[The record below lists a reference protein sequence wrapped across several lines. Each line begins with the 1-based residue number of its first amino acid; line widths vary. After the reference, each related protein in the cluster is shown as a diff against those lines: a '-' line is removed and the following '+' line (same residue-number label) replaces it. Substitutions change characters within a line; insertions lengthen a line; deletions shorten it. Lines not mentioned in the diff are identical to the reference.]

1 MHAVS
6 WGILTFCSH
15 GVPCSPHYLWTA
27 TFTNIMMAKHYCVP
41 PWNIWSFQTHSTSL
55 TCVVMRQ
62 FLEIYFWQFWNQ
74 STSEDKYDDQ
84 LNISTRG
91 NRSNG
96 FETENISK
104 NRIDELNLI
113 SKLGGWLKTL
123 PRIALISFLCVRFE
137 KLIVVQLPI
146 LIQVVLLDRL
156 SWSMFQCNLIALQ
169 IVLWQEYAF
178 VSMILRETALS
189 LTESTSFIESFFFA
203 SFSSPWEEK
212 HMKQQIK
219 YSTDTSLRLQ

>member
-1 MHAVS
+1 
-6 WGILTFCSH
+6 
-15 GVPCSPHYLWTA
+15 
-27 TFTNIMMAKHYCVP
+27 
-41 PWNIWSFQTHSTSL
+41 
-55 TCVVMRQ
+55 MRQ
-62 FLEIYFWQFWNQ
+62 FLEIYFWQFWSQ

-104 NRIDELNLI
+104 KRIDELNLI

-156 SWSMFQCNLIALQ
+156 SWSIFQCHSIALSCGKNMLLFRWYYVRLLCRLPSPPPSLKASSLPAS
-169 IVLWQEYAF
+169 VLPGRKNIWSNKLNILRIRVFVFPKFGSNPEKAF
-178 VSMILRETALS
+178 VTFVM
-189 LTESTSFIESFFFA
+189 
-203 SFSSPWEEK
+203 
-212 HMKQQIK
+212 
-219 YSTDTSLRLQ
+219 

>member
-1 MHAVS
+1 
-6 WGILTFCSH
+6 
-15 GVPCSPHYLWTA
+15 
-27 TFTNIMMAKHYCVP
+27 
-41 PWNIWSFQTHSTSL
+41 
-55 TCVVMRQ
+55 MRQ

-91 NRSNG
+91 NWSNG
-96 FETENISK
+96 FKTEKISK
-104 NRIDELNLI
+104 KRIDELNLI

-156 SWSMFQCNLIALQ
+156 SWSIFQCHSIASQ

-178 VSMILRETALS
+178 VSMILRGETALS

-212 HMKQQIK
+212 T
-219 YSTDTSLRLQ
+219 YEATN

>member
-1 MHAVS
+1 
-6 WGILTFCSH
+6 
-15 GVPCSPHYLWTA
+15 
-27 TFTNIMMAKHYCVP
+27 
-41 PWNIWSFQTHSTSL
+41 
-55 TCVVMRQ
+55 MRQ

-91 NRSNG
+91 NWSNG
-96 FETENISK
+96 FKTEKISK
-104 NRIDELNLI
+104 KRIDELNLI

-156 SWSMFQCNLIALQ
+156 SWSIFHEKFNVIQSLYKLSCGKNMLLFQWYYVRLLCRLPSQPPSLKASSLPASVHPGRKNIWSNKLN
-169 IVLWQEYAF
+169 
-178 VSMILRETALS
+178 ILRIQI
-189 LTESTSFIESFFFA
+189 FVFNKFG
-203 SFSSPWEEK
+203 PKPEK
-212 HMKQQIK
+212 TFVTFVM
-219 YSTDTSLRLQ
+219 

>member
-15 GVPCSPHYLWTA
+15 RVPCSLHYLWMA
-27 TFTNIMMAKHYCVP
+27 TLTNIMMAKHYCVP

-104 NRIDELNLI
+104 KRIDELSLI

-156 SWSMFQCNLIALQ
+156 SWSIF
-169 IVLWQEYAF
+169 
-178 VSMILRETALS
+178 
-189 LTESTSFIESFFFA
+189 
-203 SFSSPWEEK
+203 
-212 HMKQQIK
+212 
-219 YSTDTSLRLQ
+219 

>member
-113 SKLGGWLKTL
+113 SKLGGWLKRL

-156 SWSMFQCNLIALQ
+156 SWSIFHEKLNSMSFNRFTNCLVARICFCFNDITWDCSVAYRVHLLHWKLLLCQLQ
-169 IVLWQEYAF
+169 FTLGGKTYEA
-178 VSMILRETALS
+178 TN
-189 LTESTSFIESFFFA
+189 
-203 SFSSPWEEK
+203 
-212 HMKQQIK
+212 
-219 YSTDTSLRLQ
+219 